1 MLVYQGIGFLLF
13 GILVVLFSF
22 KPFLNFALQ
31 FELSAFHLLD
41 FVALYDKNR
50 FVSWTAEQVSIS
62 LTSLSS
68 LLPIYLTI

>member
-1 MLVYQGIGFLLF
+1 MDPSWLRLFRRFLD
-13 GILVVLFSF
+13 
-22 KPFLNFALQ
+22 FALQ
-31 FELSAFHLLD
+31 FKLSAFHLLN
-41 FVALYDKNR
+41 FVVLYDKNQ